1 MSKIVSKPVKDH
13 ALLELLEAQ
22 VILSSETCSSEA
34 DLTLARICGSNFWN
48 QFIRGEQKN
57 LGTLMKRLVANK
69 LVPFVFVGTNSEN
82 HALYRLANE
91 EV

>member
-1 MSKIVSKPVKDH
+1 MSTNFSKTANDH

-22 VILSSETCSSEA
+22 VILSSETCSLEA

-48 QFIRGEQKN
+48 QFIRGEQKK